1 MNKNTYETPLNSRY
15 ASKEMQYIFSPDRK
29 FTTWRKLWVAL
40 AESEMELGLPVTQ
53 AQVDELKAHVDDIDY
68 EAARRHEERV
78 RHDVMAHVHAY
89 GDVCPGARGIIH
101 LGATSC
107 YVTDNADILMLR
119 DALTLIR
126 QKLVEVLRRL
136 RAFAWE
142 YRALPCLGYTH
153 LQPAQLTTV
162 GKRATLWMQDL
173 TMDLDEV
180 NFALSSLKLLG
191 NRGATG
197 TQVSFMELFE
207 GDGAK
212 VDELEKRIAEKMG
225 MEEAALPETKLSPA
239 ESGMATAQIKD
250 LRRATCVFDV
260 SGQTYPRKLDSR
272 VLGALS
278 GIAQSAYKFAQDLR
292 LLQSFRE
299 VEEPFEKSQ
308 IGSSAMAYKRNPMRS
323 ERICA
328 LSRHVMAVYQDAA
341 MTAATQWFERTLDD
355 SANRR
360 LSLPEAFLATDA
372 VLELYANIADGMVVY
387 PKMIEKRVMENLP
400 FMATEDIIMESV
412 KNGADRQEIHERVR
426 VHSQAAATRM
436 KAEGL
441 ESDLMQRIAADP
453 AFPLSADSLTA
464 LLAPEKYT
472 GRAQEQ
478 AERFLTR
485 VVDPI
490 LAKYEAVEMG
500 KINV

>member
-1 MNKNTYETPLNSRY
+1 MHDTYETPLNSRY
-15 ASKEMQYIFSPDRK
+15 ASREMQKIFSPDRK

-40 AESEMELGLPVTQ
+40 AESEMEMGLPVTQ
-53 AQVDELKAHVDDIDY
+53 KQVDELKAHVEDIDY
-68 EAARRHEERV
+68 EAARRHEERT
-78 RHDVMAHVHAY
+78 RHDVMAHVLAY
-89 GDVCPGARGIIH
+89 GDVCPNARGVIH

-119 DALTLIR
+119 DALTLVR
-126 QKLVEVLRRL
+126 EKVLEVIRRL
-136 RAFAWE
+136 RDFALE
-142 YRALPCLGYTH
+142 YKDLPTLGYTH

-173 TMDLDEV
+173 LMDLEEV

-197 TQVSFMELFE
+197 TQESFMKLFD
-207 GDGAK
+207 GDGEK
-212 VDELEKRIAEKMG
+212 VDELERRIARKVG
-225 MEEAALPETKLSPA
+225 MEKCFA
-239 ESGMATAQIKD
+239 
-250 LRRATCVFDV
+250 V

-299 VEEPFEKSQ
+299 VEEPFEKGQ

-328 LSRHVMAVYQDAA
+328 LSRHVMTVVQDAQ

-372 VLELYANIADGMVVY
+372 VLELYANIASGMVVY
-387 PKMIEKRVMENLP
+387 PAMIGRRVMENLP
-400 FMATEDIIMESV
+400 FMATEAILMEGV
-412 KNGADRQEIHERVR
+412 RLGGDRQELHERIR
-426 VHSQAAATRM
+426 VHSQAAAARM
-436 KAEGL
+436 KQEGK
-441 ESDLMQRIAADP
+441 ESDLMERIAADP
-453 AFPLSADSLTA
+453 AFPMDHEHLTK
-464 LLAPEKYT
+464 LLAPENYT
-472 GRAQEQ
+472 GRAAEQ
-478 AERFLTR
+478 TVNFVKNE
-485 VVDPI
+485 VDPA
-490 LAKYEAVEMG
+490 LAGHDVREMG
-500 KINV
+500 EIKL

>member
-1 MNKNTYETPLNSRY
+1 MHDTYETPLNSRY
-15 ASKEMQYIFSPDRK
+15 ASREMQKIFSPDRK
-29 FTTWRKLWVAL
+29 FTTWRRLWVAL
-40 AESEMELGLPVTQ
+40 AESEMEMGLPVTQ
-53 AQVDELKAHVDDIDY
+53 KQVDELKAHVEDIDY
-68 EAARRHEERV
+68 EAARRHEERT
-78 RHDVMAHVHAY
+78 RHDVMAHVLAY
-89 GDVCPGARGIIH
+89 GDVCPNARGVIH

-119 DALTLIR
+119 DALTLVR
-126 QKLVEVLRRL
+126 EKVLEVIRRL
-136 RAFAWE
+136 RAFALE
-142 YRALPCLGYTH
+142 YKDLPTLGYTH

-173 TMDLDEV
+173 LMDLDEV

-197 TQVSFMELFE
+197 TQESFMKLFD
-207 GDGAK
+207 GDGEK
-212 VDELEKRIAEKMG
+212 VDELERRIARKVG
-225 MEEAALPETKLSPA
+225 MEKCFA
-239 ESGMATAQIKD
+239 
-250 LRRATCVFDV
+250 V

-299 VEEPFEKSQ
+299 VEEPFEKGQ

-328 LSRHVMAVYQDAA
+328 LSRHVMTVVQDAQ

-372 VLELYANIADGMVVY
+372 VLELYANIASGMVVY
-387 PKMIEKRVMENLP
+387 PAMIGKRVMENLP
-400 FMATEDIIMESV
+400 FMATEAILMEGV
-412 KNGADRQEIHERVR
+412 RLGGDRQALHERIR
-426 VHSQAAATRM
+426 VHSQAAAARM
-436 KAEGL
+436 KQEGK
-441 ESDLMQRIAADP
+441 ESDLMERIAADP
-453 AFPLSADSLTA
+453 AFPMDHEHLTKLLS
-464 LLAPEKYT
+464 PENYT
-472 GRAQEQ
+472 GRAAEQ
-478 AERFLTR
+478 TVNFVKNE
-485 VVDPI
+485 VDPA
-490 LAKYEAVEMG
+490 LAGHNAREMG
-500 KINV
+500 EIKL

>member
-1 MNKNTYETPLNSRY
+1 MHDTYETPLNSRY
-15 ASKEMQYIFSPDRK
+15 ASREMQKIFSPDRK
-29 FTTWRKLWVAL
+29 FTTWRRLWVAL
-40 AESEMELGLPVTQ
+40 AESEMEMGLPVTQ
-53 AQVDELKAHVDDIDY
+53 KQVDELKAHVEDIDY
-68 EAARRHEERV
+68 EAARRHEERT
-78 RHDVMAHVHAY
+78 RHDVMAHVLAY
-89 GDVCPGARGIIH
+89 GDVCPNARGVIH

-119 DALTLIR
+119 DALTLVR
-126 QKLVEVLRRL
+126 EKVLEVIRRL
-136 RAFAWE
+136 RAFALE
-142 YRALPCLGYTH
+142 YKDLPALGYTH

-173 TMDLDEV
+173 LMDLDEV

-197 TQVSFMELFE
+197 TQESFMKLFD
-207 GDGAK
+207 GDGEK
-212 VDELEKRIAEKMG
+212 VDELERRIARKVG
-225 MEEAALPETKLSPA
+225 MEKCFA
-239 ESGMATAQIKD
+239 
-250 LRRATCVFDV
+250 V

-299 VEEPFEKSQ
+299 VEEPFEKGQ

-328 LSRHVMAVYQDAA
+328 LARHVMALTQDAQ

-372 VLELYANIADGMVVY
+372 VLELYANIASGMVVY
-387 PKMIEKRVMENLP
+387 PAMIGKRVMENLP
-400 FMATEDIIMESV
+400 FMATEAILMEGV
-412 KNGADRQEIHERVR
+412 RLGGDRQELHERIR
-426 VHSQAAATRM
+426 VHSQAAAARM
-436 KAEGL
+436 KQEGK
-441 ESDLMQRIAADP
+441 ESDLMERIAADP
-453 AFPLSADSLTA
+453 AFPMDHEHLTK
-464 LLAPEKYT
+464 LLAPENYT
-472 GRAQEQ
+472 GRAAEQ
-478 AERFLTR
+478 TVNFVKNE
-485 VVDPI
+485 VDPA
-490 LAKYEAVEMG
+490 LAGHDAREMG
-500 KINV
+500 EIKL

>member
-1 MNKNTYETPLNSRY
+1 MHDTYETPLNSRY
-15 ASKEMQYIFSPDRK
+15 ASREMQKIFSPDRK

-40 AESEMELGLPVTQ
+40 AESEMEMGLPVTQ
-53 AQVDELKAHVDDIDY
+53 KQVDELKAHVEDIDY
-68 EAARRHEERV
+68 EAARRHEERT
-78 RHDVMAHVHAY
+78 RHDVMAHVLAY
-89 GDVCPGARGIIH
+89 GDVCPNARGVIH

-119 DALTLIR
+119 DALTLVR
-126 QKLVEVLRRL
+126 EKVLEVIRRL
-136 RAFAWE
+136 RAFALE
-142 YRALPCLGYTH
+142 YKDLPTLGYTH

-173 TMDLDEV
+173 LMDLDEV

-197 TQVSFMELFE
+197 TQESFMKLFD
-207 GDGAK
+207 GDGEK
-212 VDELEKRIAEKMG
+212 VDELERRIARKVG
-225 MEEAALPETKLSPA
+225 MEKCFA
-239 ESGMATAQIKD
+239 
-250 LRRATCVFDV
+250 V

-299 VEEPFEKSQ
+299 VEEPFEKGQ

-328 LSRHVMAVYQDAA
+328 LARHVMALTQDAQ

-372 VLELYANIADGMVVY
+372 VLELYANIASGMVVY
-387 PKMIEKRVMENLP
+387 PAMIGRRVMENLP
-400 FMATEDIIMESV
+400 FMATEAILMEGV
-412 KNGADRQEIHERVR
+412 RLGGDRQELHERIR
-426 VHSQAAATRM
+426 VHSQAAAARM
-436 KAEGL
+436 KQEGK
-441 ESDLMQRIAADP
+441 ESDLMERIAADP
-453 AFPLSADSLTA
+453 AFPMDHEHLTK
-464 LLAPEKYT
+464 LLAPENYT
-472 GRAQEQ
+472 GRAAEQ
-478 AERFLTR
+478 TVNFVKNE
-485 VVDPI
+485 VDPA
-490 LAKYEAVEMG
+490 LAGHDAREMG
-500 KINV
+500 EIKL

>member
-1 MNKNTYETPLNSRY
+1 
-15 ASKEMQYIFSPDRK
+15 
-29 FTTWRKLWVAL
+29 
-40 AESEMELGLPVTQ
+40 MELGLPITQ
-53 AQVDELKAHVDDIDY
+53 AQVDELKAHVNDIDY

-89 GDVCPGARGIIH
+89 GDVCPNARGIIH

-107 YVTDNADILMLR
+107 YVTDNADVLMLR
-119 DALTLIR
+119 DALKLIR
-126 QKLVEVLRRL
+126 EKLVEVLRRL

-142 YRALPCLGYTH
+142 YKALPTLGYTH

-162 GKRATLWMQDL
+162 GKRACLWMQDL
-173 TMDLDEV
+173 TMDLEEID
-180 NFALSSLKLLG
+180 FTLSTLKLLG

-197 TQVSFMELFE
+197 TQVSFMELFD
-207 GDGAK
+207 GDGKK
-212 VDELEKRIAEKMG
+212 VDELEKKIAEKMG
-225 MEEAALPETKLSPA
+225 MEKTFA
-239 ESGMATAQIKD
+239 
-250 LRRATCVFDV
+250 V

-272 VLGALS
+272 VLDALS
-278 GIAQSAYKFAQDLR
+278 GVAQSAYKFAQDLR

-299 VEEPFEKSQ
+299 IEEPFEKNQ

-328 LSRHVMAVYQDAA
+328 LSRHVMALTQDAS

-372 VLELYANIADGMVVY
+372 VLELYANIASGMVVY
-387 PKMIEKRVMENLP
+387 PKMIARRVNENLP

-412 KNGADRQEIHERVR
+412 KNGGDRQEIHERVR

-436 KAEGL
+436 KRDGL
-441 ESDLMQRIAADP
+441 ESDLLDRNCRRP
-453 AFPLSADSLTA
+453 PRS
-464 LLAPEKYT
+464 
-472 GRAQEQ
+472 R
-478 AERFLTR
+478 
-485 VVDPI
+485 
-490 LAKYEAVEMG
+490 
-500 KINV
+500 

>member
-1 MNKNTYETPLNSRY
+1 MHDTYETPLNSRY
-15 ASKEMQYIFSPDRK
+15 ASREMQKIFSPDRK

-40 AESEMELGLPVTQ
+40 AESEMEMGLPVTQ
-53 AQVDELKAHVDDIDY
+53 KQVDELKAHVEDIDY
-68 EAARRHEERV
+68 EAARRHEERT
-78 RHDVMAHVHAY
+78 RHDVMAHVLAY
-89 GDVCPGARGIIH
+89 GDVCPNARGVIH

-119 DALTLIR
+119 DALTLVR
-126 QKLVEVLRRL
+126 EKLLEVIRRL
-136 RAFAWE
+136 RAFALE
-142 YRALPCLGYTH
+142 YKDLPTLGYTH

-162 GKRATLWMQDL
+162 GKRAALWMQDL
-173 TMDLDEV
+173 LMDLDEV

-197 TQVSFMELFE
+197 TQESFMKLFD
-207 GDGAK
+207 GDGEK
-212 VDELEKRIAEKMG
+212 VDELERRIARKVG
-225 MEEAALPETKLSPA
+225 MEKCFA
-239 ESGMATAQIKD
+239 
-250 LRRATCVFDV
+250 V

-299 VEEPFEKSQ
+299 VEEPFEKGQ

-328 LSRHVMAVYQDAA
+328 LARHVMALTQDAQ

-372 VLELYANIADGMVVY
+372 VLELYANIASGMVVY
-387 PKMIEKRVMENLP
+387 PAMIGKRVMENLP
-400 FMATEDIIMESV
+400 FMATEAILMEGV
-412 KNGADRQEIHERVR
+412 RLGGDRQALHERIR
-426 VHSQAAATRM
+426 VHSQAAAARM
-436 KAEGL
+436 KQEGK
-441 ESDLMQRIAADP
+441 ESDLMERIAADP
-453 AFPLSADSLTA
+453 AFPMDHEHLTK
-464 LLAPEKYT
+464 LLAPENYT
-472 GRAQEQ
+472 GRAAEQ
-478 AERFLTR
+478 TVNFVKNEA
-485 VVDPI
+485 DPA
-490 LAKYEAVEMG
+490 LAGHAAREMG
-500 KINV
+500 EIKL

>member
-1 MNKNTYETPLNSRY
+1 MHDTYETPLNSRY
-15 ASKEMQYIFSPDRK
+15 ASREMQQIFSPDRK

-40 AESEMELGLPVTQ
+40 AESEMEMGLPVTQ
-53 AQVDELKAHVDDIDY
+53 KQVDELKAHVEDIDY
-68 EAARRHEERV
+68 EAARRHEERT
-78 RHDVMAHVHAY
+78 RHDVMAHVLAY
-89 GDVCPGARGIIH
+89 GDVCPNARGVIH

-119 DALTLIR
+119 DALTLVR
-126 QKLVEVLRRL
+126 EKLLEVIRRL
-136 RAFAWE
+136 RAFALE
-142 YRALPCLGYTH
+142 YKDLPALGYTH

-173 TMDLDEV
+173 LMDLDEV

-197 TQVSFMELFE
+197 TQESFMKLFD
-207 GDGAK
+207 GDGEK
-212 VDELEKRIAEKMG
+212 VDELERRIARKVG
-225 MEEAALPETKLSPA
+225 MEKCFA
-239 ESGMATAQIKD
+239 
-250 LRRATCVFDV
+250 V

-299 VEEPFEKSQ
+299 VEEPFEKGQ

-328 LSRHVMAVYQDAA
+328 LARHVMALTQDAQ

-372 VLELYANIADGMVVY
+372 VLELYANIASGMVVY
-387 PKMIEKRVMENLP
+387 PAMIGKRVMENLP
-400 FMATEDIIMESV
+400 FMATEAILMEGV
-412 KNGADRQEIHERVR
+412 RLGGDRQELHERIR
-426 VHSQAAATRM
+426 VHSQAAAARM
-436 KAEGL
+436 KQEGK
-441 ESDLMQRIAADP
+441 ESDLMERIAADP
-453 AFPLSADSLTA
+453 AFPMDHEHLTK
-464 LLAPEKYT
+464 LLAPENYT
-472 GRAQEQ
+472 GRAAEQ
-478 AERFLTR
+478 TVNFVKNE
-485 VVDPI
+485 VDPA
-490 LAKYEAVEMG
+490 LAGHNAREMG
-500 KINV
+500 EIKL

>member
-1 MNKNTYETPLNSRY
+1 MHDTYETPLNSRY
-15 ASKEMQYIFSPDRK
+15 ASREMQKIFSPDRK
-29 FTTWRKLWVAL
+29 FTTWRRLWVAL
-40 AESEMELGLPVTQ
+40 AESEMEMGLPVTQ
-53 AQVDELKAHVDDIDY
+53 KQVDELKAHVEDIDY
-68 EAARRHEERV
+68 EAARRHEERT
-78 RHDVMAHVHAY
+78 RHDVMAHVLAY
-89 GDVCPGARGIIH
+89 GDVCPNARGVIH

-119 DALTLIR
+119 DALTLVR
-126 QKLVEVLRRL
+126 EKLLEVIRRL
-136 RAFAWE
+136 RAFALE
-142 YRALPCLGYTH
+142 YKDLPTLGYTH

-173 TMDLDEV
+173 LMDLDEV

-197 TQVSFMELFE
+197 TQESFMKLFD
-207 GDGAK
+207 GDGEK
-212 VDELEKRIAEKMG
+212 VDELERRIAHKVG
-225 MEEAALPETKLSPA
+225 MEKCFA
-239 ESGMATAQIKD
+239 
-250 LRRATCVFDV
+250 V

-299 VEEPFEKSQ
+299 VEEPFEKGQ

-328 LSRHVMAVYQDAA
+328 LARHVMALTQDAQ

-372 VLELYANIADGMVVY
+372 VLELYANIASGMVVY
-387 PKMIEKRVMENLP
+387 PAMIGKRVMENLP
-400 FMATEDIIMESV
+400 FMATEAILMEGV
-412 KNGADRQEIHERVR
+412 RLGGDRQALHERIR
-426 VHSQAAATRM
+426 VHSQAAAARM
-436 KAEGL
+436 KQEGK
-441 ESDLMQRIAADP
+441 ESDLMERIAADP
-453 AFPLSADSLTA
+453 AFPMDHEHLTK
-464 LLAPEKYT
+464 LLAPENYT
-472 GRAQEQ
+472 GRAAEQ
-478 AERFLTR
+478 TVNFVKNE
-485 VVDPI
+485 VDPA
-490 LAKYEAVEMG
+490 LAGHAAREMG
-500 KINV
+500 EIKL

>member
-1 MNKNTYETPLNSRY
+1 MHDTYETPLNSRY
-15 ASKEMQYIFSPDRK
+15 ASREMQKIFSPDRK

-40 AESEMELGLPVTQ
+40 AESEMEMGLPVTQ
-53 AQVDELKAHVDDIDY
+53 KQVDELKAHVEDIDY
-68 EAARRHEERV
+68 EAARRHEERT
-78 RHDVMAHVHAY
+78 RHDVMAHVLAY
-89 GDVCPGARGIIH
+89 GDVCPNARGVIH

-119 DALTLIR
+119 DALTLVR
-126 QKLVEVLRRL
+126 EKVLEVIRRL
-136 RAFAWE
+136 RAFALE
-142 YRALPCLGYTH
+142 YKDLPTLGYTH

-173 TMDLDEV
+173 LMDLEEV

-197 TQVSFMELFE
+197 TQESFMKLFD
-207 GDGAK
+207 GDGEK
-212 VDELEKRIAEKMG
+212 VDELERRIAHKVG
-225 MEEAALPETKLSPA
+225 MEKCFA
-239 ESGMATAQIKD
+239 
-250 LRRATCVFDV
+250 V

-299 VEEPFEKSQ
+299 VEEPFEKGQ

-328 LSRHVMAVYQDAA
+328 LARHVMTVVQDAQ

-372 VLELYANIADGMVVY
+372 VLELYANIASGMVVY
-387 PKMIEKRVMENLP
+387 PAMIGRRVMENLP
-400 FMATEDIIMESV
+400 FMATEAILMEGV
-412 KNGADRQEIHERVR
+412 RLGGDRQELHERIR
-426 VHSQAAATRM
+426 VHSQAAAARM
-436 KAEGL
+436 KQEGK
-441 ESDLMQRIAADP
+441 ESDLMERIAADP
-453 AFPLSADSLTA
+453 AFPMDHEHLTK
-464 LLAPEKYT
+464 LLAPENYT
-472 GRAQEQ
+472 GRAAEQ
-478 AERFLTR
+478 TVNFVKNE
-485 VVDPI
+485 VDPA
-490 LAKYEAVEMG
+490 LAGHNAREMG
-500 KINV
+500 EIKL

>member
-1 MNKNTYETPLNSRY
+1 MHDTYETPLNSRY
-15 ASKEMQYIFSPDRK
+15 ASREMQKIFSPDRK

-40 AESEMELGLPVTQ
+40 AESEMEMGLPVTQ
-53 AQVDELKAHVDDIDY
+53 KQVDELKAHVEDIDY
-68 EAARRHEERV
+68 EAARRHEERT
-78 RHDVMAHVHAY
+78 RHDVMAHVLAY
-89 GDVCPGARGIIH
+89 GDVCPNARGVIH

-119 DALTLIR
+119 DALTLVR
-126 QKLVEVLRRL
+126 EKLLEVIRRL
-136 RAFAWE
+136 RAFALE
-142 YRALPCLGYTH
+142 YKDLPTLGYTH

-173 TMDLDEV
+173 LMDLDEV

-197 TQVSFMELFE
+197 TQESFMKLFD
-207 GDGAK
+207 GDGEK
-212 VDELEKRIAEKMG
+212 VDELERRIAHKVG
-225 MEEAALPETKLSPA
+225 MEKCFA
-239 ESGMATAQIKD
+239 
-250 LRRATCVFDV
+250 V

-299 VEEPFEKSQ
+299 VEEPFEKGQ

-328 LSRHVMAVYQDAA
+328 LARHVMALTQDAQ

-372 VLELYANIADGMVVY
+372 VLELYANIASGMVVY
-387 PKMIEKRVMENLP
+387 PAMIGKRVMENLP
-400 FMATEDIIMESV
+400 FMATEAILMEGV
-412 KNGADRQEIHERVR
+412 RLGGDRQELHERIR
-426 VHSQAAATRM
+426 VHSQAAAARM
-436 KAEGL
+436 KQEGK
-441 ESDLMQRIAADP
+441 ESDLMERIAADP
-453 AFPLSADSLTA
+453 AFPMDHEHLTK
-464 LLAPEKYT
+464 LLAPENYT
-472 GRAQEQ
+472 GRAAEQ
-478 AERFLTR
+478 TANFVKNE
-485 VVDPI
+485 VDPA
-490 LAKYEAVEMG
+490 LAGHAAREMG
-500 KINV
+500 EIKL

>member
-1 MNKNTYETPLNSRY
+1 MKDTYETPLNSRY
-15 ASKEMQYIFSPDRK
+15 ASREMQYIFSPDRK
-29 FTTWRKLWVAL
+29 FTTWRKLWIAL
-40 AESEMELGLPVTQ
+40 AESEMELGLPITQ
-53 AQVDELKAHVDDIDY
+53 AQVDELKAHVNDIDY

-89 GDVCPGARGIIH
+89 GDVCPNARGIIH

-107 YVTDNADILMLR
+107 YVTDNADVLMLR
-119 DALTLIR
+119 DALKLIR
-126 QKLVEVLRRL
+126 EKLVEVLRRL

-142 YRALPCLGYTH
+142 YKALPTLGYTH

-162 GKRATLWMQDL
+162 GKRACLWMQDL
-173 TMDLDEV
+173 TMDLEEID
-180 NFALSSLKLLG
+180 FTLSTLKLLG

-197 TQVSFMELFE
+197 TQVSFMELFD
-207 GDGAK
+207 GDGKK
-212 VDELEKRIAEKMG
+212 VDELEKKIAEKMG
-225 MEEAALPETKLSPA
+225 MEKTFA
-239 ESGMATAQIKD
+239 
-250 LRRATCVFDV
+250 V

-272 VLGALS
+272 VLDALS
-278 GIAQSAYKFAQDLR
+278 GVAQSAYKFAQDLR

-299 VEEPFEKSQ
+299 IEEPFEKNQ

-328 LSRHVMAVYQDAA
+328 LSRHVMALTQDAS

-372 VLELYANIADGMVVY
+372 VLELYANIASGMVVY
-387 PKMIEKRVMENLP
+387 PKMIARRVNENLP

-412 KNGADRQEIHERVR
+412 KNGGDRQEIHERVR

-436 KAEGL
+436 KRDGL
-441 ESDLMQRIAADP
+441 ESDLLDRIAEDP
-453 AFPLSADSLTA
+453 AFPLSKEALTA

-472 GRAQEQ
+472 GRAEEQ
-478 AERFLTR
+478 TVRFIET

-490 LAKYEAVEMG
+490 LAEQKETQIGDIRV
-500 KINV
+500 

>member
-1 MNKNTYETPLNSRY
+1 MKNTYESPLNSRY
-15 ASKEMQYIFSPDRK
+15 ASREMQYIFSPDRK
-29 FTTWRKLWVAL
+29 FSTWRRLWIAL
-40 AESEMELGLPVTQ
+40 AESEMELGLPITEEQ
-53 AQVDELKAHVDDIDY
+53 IDELKAHVDDIDY

-89 GDVCPGARGIIH
+89 GDVCPHARGIIH

-107 YVTDNADILMLR
+107 YVTDNADVLMLR

-126 QKLVEVLRRL
+126 SKLVEVLRRL
-136 RAFAWE
+136 RAFAWD
-142 YRALPCLGYTH
+142 YRSLPCLGYTH

-173 TMDLDEV
+173 AMDLDEID
-180 NFALSSLKLLG
+180 FAMSSLKLLG

-197 TQVSFMELFE
+197 TQVSFMELFD
-207 GDGAK
+207 GDGDK
-212 VDELEKRIAEKMG
+212 VDELEKRIARKMG
-225 MEEAALPETKLSPA
+225 MEA
-239 ESGMATAQIKD
+239 
-250 LRRATCVFDV
+250 VFDV

-272 VLGALS
+272 VLDALS
-278 GIAQSAYKFAQDLR
+278 GIAQSAYKFAQDMR

-299 VEEPFEKSQ
+299 IEEPFEKNQ

-328 LSRHVMAVYQDAA
+328 LARHVMVLTQDAA

-372 VLELYANIADGMVVY
+372 ILELYANIAAGMIVY
-387 PKMIEKRVMENLP
+387 PKMIEKRVLENLP
-400 FMATEDIIMESV
+400 FMATEDIIMASV
-412 KNGADRQEIHERVR
+412 KSGADRQEIHERVR
-426 VHSQAAATRM
+426 VHSQAAAYRM

-441 ESDLMQRIAADP
+441 ESDLMDRIASDP
-453 AFPLSADSLTA
+453 AFPLDKNSLTA

-472 GRAQEQ
+472 GRACEQ
-478 AERFLTR
+478 TERFIAHTI
-485 VVDPI
+485 DPI
-490 LAKYEAVEMG
+490 IAKSSPMDMG
-500 KINV
+500 VINL

>member
-1 MNKNTYETPLNSRY
+1 MKNTYESPLNSRY
-15 ASKEMQYIFSPDRK
+15 ASPEMQYLFSPDRK
-29 FTTWRKLWVAL
+29 FTTWRRLWVAL
-40 AESEMELGLPVTQ
+40 AESEMELGLPITQ
-53 AQVDELKAHVDDIDY
+53 AQVDGLKAHVDDIDY

-89 GDVCPGARGIIH
+89 GDVCPNARGIIH

-107 YVTDNADILMLR
+107 YVTDNADVLMLR
-119 DALTLIR
+119 DAL
-126 QKLVEVLRRL
+126 KLVREKVVEVLRRL

-142 YRALPCLGYTH
+142 YKGLPTLGYTH

-162 GKRATLWMQDL
+162 GKRACLWMQDL
-173 TMDLDEV
+173 TMDLEEID
-180 NFALSSLKLLG
+180 FALSTLRLLG

-197 TQVSFMELFE
+197 TQVSFMELFD

-212 VDELEKRIAEKMG
+212 VDELEARIARKMG
-225 MEEAALPETKLSPA
+225 MEK
-239 ESGMATAQIKD
+239 
-250 LRRATCVFDV
+250 VFEV

-272 VLGALS
+272 VLDALS
-278 GIAQSAYKFAQDLR
+278 GVAQSAYKFAQDLR

-299 VEEPFEKSQ
+299 IEEPFEKNQ

-328 LSRHVMAVYQDAA
+328 LSRHVMALTQDAS

-387 PKMIEKRVMENLP
+387 PKMIARRVNENLP

-412 KNGADRQEIHERVR
+412 KNGGDRQEIHERVR
-426 VHSQAAATRM
+426 VHSQAAAMRM
-436 KAEGL
+436 KQDGL
-441 ESDLMQRIAADP
+441 ESDLLDRIADDP
-453 AFPLSADSLTA
+453 AFPMSREALTA

-472 GRAQEQ
+472 GRAEEQ
-478 AERFLTR
+478 TERFIKK

-490 LAKYEAVEMG
+490 LEKQEAKTIGEI
-500 KINV
+500 KI

>member
-1 MNKNTYETPLNSRY
+1 MHDTYETPLNSRY
-15 ASKEMQYIFSPDRK
+15 ASREMQKIFSPDRK

-40 AESEMELGLPVTQ
+40 AESEMEMGLPVTQ
-53 AQVDELKAHVDDIDY
+53 KQVDELKAHVEDIDY
-68 EAARRHEERV
+68 EAARRHEERT
-78 RHDVMAHVHAY
+78 RHDVMAHVLAY
-89 GDVCPGARGIIH
+89 GDVCPNARGVIH

-119 DALTLIR
+119 DALTLVR
-126 QKLVEVLRRL
+126 EKLLEVIRRL
-136 RAFAWE
+136 RAFALE
-142 YRALPCLGYTH
+142 YKDLPTLGYTH

-173 TMDLDEV
+173 LMDLDEV

-197 TQVSFMELFE
+197 TQESFMKLFD
-207 GDGAK
+207 GDGEK
-212 VDELEKRIAEKMG
+212 VDELERRIARKVG
-225 MEEAALPETKLSPA
+225 MEKCFA
-239 ESGMATAQIKD
+239 
-250 LRRATCVFDV
+250 V

-299 VEEPFEKSQ
+299 VEEPFEKGQ

-328 LSRHVMAVYQDAA
+328 LSRHVMALTQDAQ

-387 PKMIEKRVMENLP
+387 PAMIGKRVKENLP
-400 FMATEDIIMESV
+400 FMATEAILMEGV
-412 KNGADRQEIHERVR
+412 RLGGDRQELHERIR
-426 VHSQAAATRM
+426 VHSQAAAARM
-436 KAEGL
+436 KQEGL
-441 ESDLMQRIAADP
+441 ESDLMERIAADP
-453 AFPLSADSLTA
+453 AFPMDHEHLSN
-464 LLAPEKYT
+464 LLAPENYT
-472 GRAQEQ
+472 GRAAEQ
-478 AERFLTR
+478 TENFVRR
-485 VVDPI
+485 EVDPV
-490 LAKYEAVEMG
+490 LAGHEARAMG
-500 KINV
+500 EIKL

>member
-1 MNKNTYETPLNSRY
+1 MHDTYETPLNSRY
-15 ASKEMQYIFSPDRK
+15 ASREMQQIFSPDRK
-29 FTTWRKLWVAL
+29 FATWRKLWVAL
-40 AESEMELGLPVTQ
+40 AESEMEMGLPVTQ
-53 AQVDELKAHVDDIDY
+53 AQVDELKAHVEDIDY
-68 EAARRHEERV
+68 EAARRHEERT
-78 RHDVMAHVHAY
+78 RHDVMAHVLAY
-89 GDVCPGARGIIH
+89 GDVCPNARGVIH

-119 DALTLIR
+119 DALTLVR
-126 QKLVEVLRRL
+126 EKVLEVIRRL
-136 RAFAWE
+136 RAFALE
-142 YRALPCLGYTH
+142 YKDLPTLGYTH

-173 TMDLDEV
+173 LMDLDEV

-197 TQVSFMELFE
+197 TQESFMKLFD
-207 GDGAK
+207 GDGEK
-212 VDELEKRIAEKMG
+212 VDELERRIARKVG
-225 MEEAALPETKLSPA
+225 MEKCFA
-239 ESGMATAQIKD
+239 
-250 LRRATCVFDV
+250 V

-299 VEEPFEKSQ
+299 VEEPFEKGQ

-328 LSRHVMAVYQDAA
+328 LSRHVMALTQDAQ

-372 VLELYANIADGMVVY
+372 VLELYANIASGMVVY
-387 PKMIEKRVMENLP
+387 PAMIGKRVMENLP
-400 FMATEDIIMESV
+400 FMATEAILMEGV
-412 KNGADRQEIHERVR
+412 RLGGDRQELHERIR
-426 VHSQAAATRM
+426 VHSQAAAARM
-436 KAEGL
+436 KQEGK
-441 ESDLMQRIAADP
+441 ESDLMERIAADP
-453 AFPLSADSLTA
+453 AFPMDHEHLTKLLS
-464 LLAPEKYT
+464 PENYT
-472 GRAQEQ
+472 GRAAEQ
-478 AERFLTR
+478 TVNFVKNE
-485 VVDPI
+485 VDPA
-490 LAKYEAVEMG
+490 LAGHDAREMG
-500 KINV
+500 EIKL

>member
-1 MNKNTYETPLNSRY
+1 MNKSTYESPLNSRY
-15 ASKEMQYIFSPDRK
+15 ASPEMQYIFSPDRK

-53 AQVDELKAHVDDIDY
+53 AQVDELKAHIEDIDY
-68 EAARRHEERV
+68 ENAARHEQRV

-89 GDVCPGARGIIH
+89 GDVCPNARGIIH

-119 DALTLIR
+119 DALILIR

-136 RAFAWE
+136 RKFAWE
-142 YRALPCLGYTH
+142 YRGLPCLGYTH

-173 TMDLDEV
+173 AMDLDEV

-212 VDELEKRIAEKMG
+212 VDELERRIAEKMG
-225 MEEAALPETKLSPA
+225 MEK
-239 ESGMATAQIKD
+239 
-250 LRRATCVFDV
+250 VFDV

-308 IGSSAMAYKRNPMRS
+308 IGSSAMR
-323 ERICA
+323 
-328 LSRHVMAVYQDAA
+328 
-341 MTAATQWFERTLDD
+341 
-355 SANRR
+355 
-360 LSLPEAFLATDA
+360 
-372 VLELYANIADGMVVY
+372 
-387 PKMIEKRVMENLP
+387 
-400 FMATEDIIMESV
+400 
-412 KNGADRQEIHERVR
+412 
-426 VHSQAAATRM
+426 
-436 KAEGL
+436 
-441 ESDLMQRIAADP
+441 
-453 AFPLSADSLTA
+453 
-464 LLAPEKYT
+464 
-472 GRAQEQ
+472 
-478 AERFLTR
+478 
-485 VVDPI
+485 
-490 LAKYEAVEMG
+490 
-500 KINV
+500 

>member
-1 MNKNTYETPLNSRY
+1 MHDTYETPLNSRY
-15 ASKEMQYIFSPDRK
+15 ASREMQQIFSPDRK
-29 FTTWRKLWVAL
+29 FTTWRNLWVAL
-40 AESEMELGLPVTQ
+40 AESEMEMGLPVTQ
-53 AQVDELKAHVDDIDY
+53 AQVDELKAHVEDIDY
-68 EAARRHEERV
+68 EAARRHEERT
-78 RHDVMAHVHAY
+78 RHDVMAHVLAY
-89 GDVCPGARGIIH
+89 GDVCPNARGVIH

-119 DALTLIR
+119 DALTLVR
-126 QKLVEVLRRL
+126 EKVLEVIRRL
-136 RAFAWE
+136 RDFALE
-142 YRALPCLGYTH
+142 YKDLPTLGYTH

-173 TMDLDEV
+173 LMDLDEV

-197 TQVSFMELFE
+197 TQESFMKLFD
-207 GDGAK
+207 GDGEK
-212 VDELEKRIAEKMG
+212 VDELERRIARKVG
-225 MEEAALPETKLSPA
+225 MEKCFA
-239 ESGMATAQIKD
+239 
-250 LRRATCVFDV
+250 V

-299 VEEPFEKSQ
+299 VEEPFEKGQ

-328 LSRHVMAVYQDAA
+328 LSRHVMALTQDAQ

-372 VLELYANIADGMVVY
+372 VLELYANIASGMVVY
-387 PKMIEKRVMENLP
+387 PAMIGKRVMENLP
-400 FMATEDIIMESV
+400 FMATEAILMEGV
-412 KNGADRQEIHERVR
+412 RLGGDRQELHERIR
-426 VHSQAAATRM
+426 VHSQAAAARM
-436 KAEGL
+436 KQEGK
-441 ESDLMQRIAADP
+441 ESDLMERIAADP
-453 AFPLSADSLTA
+453 AFPMDHEHLTKLLS
-464 LLAPEKYT
+464 PENYT
-472 GRAQEQ
+472 GRAAEQ
-478 AERFLTR
+478 TENF
-485 VVDPI
+485 VKNEVDPA
-490 LAKYEAVEMG
+490 LAGHAAREMG
-500 KINV
+500 EIKL

>member
-1 MNKNTYETPLNSRY
+1 MHDTYETPLNSRY
-15 ASKEMQYIFSPDRK
+15 ASREMQKIFSPDRK

-40 AESEMELGLPVTQ
+40 AESEMEMGLPVTQ
-53 AQVDELKAHVDDIDY
+53 KQVDELKAHVEDIDY
-68 EAARRHEERV
+68 EAARRHEERT
-78 RHDVMAHVHAY
+78 RHDVMAHVLAY
-89 GDVCPGARGIIH
+89 GDVCPNARGVIH

-119 DALTLIR
+119 DALTLVR
-126 QKLVEVLRRL
+126 EKLLEVIRRL
-136 RAFAWE
+136 RAFALE
-142 YRALPCLGYTH
+142 YKDLPTLGYTH

-173 TMDLDEV
+173 LMDLDEV

-197 TQVSFMELFE
+197 TQESFMKLFD
-207 GDGAK
+207 GDGEK
-212 VDELEKRIAEKMG
+212 VDELERRIAHKVG
-225 MEEAALPETKLSPA
+225 MEKCFA
-239 ESGMATAQIKD
+239 
-250 LRRATCVFDV
+250 V

-299 VEEPFEKSQ
+299 VEEPFEKGQ

-328 LSRHVMAVYQDAA
+328 LARHVMALTQDAQ

-372 VLELYANIADGMVVY
+372 VLELYANIASGMVVY
-387 PKMIEKRVMENLP
+387 PAMIGKRVMENLP
-400 FMATEDIIMESV
+400 FMATEAILMEGV
-412 KNGADRQEIHERVR
+412 RLGGDRQELHERIR
-426 VHSQAAATRM
+426 VHSQAAAARM
-436 KAEGL
+436 KQEGK
-441 ESDLMQRIAADP
+441 ESDLMERIAADP
-453 AFPLSADSLTA
+453 AFPMDHEHLTK
-464 LLAPEKYT
+464 LLAPENYT
-472 GRAQEQ
+472 GRAAEQ
-478 AERFLTR
+478 TVNFVKNE
-485 VVDPI
+485 VDPA
-490 LAKYEAVEMG
+490 LAGHAAREMG
-500 KINV
+500 EIKL

>member
-1 MNKNTYETPLNSRY
+1 MHDTYETPLNSRY
-15 ASKEMQYIFSPDRK
+15 ASREMQKIFSPDRK

-40 AESEMELGLPVTQ
+40 AESEMEMGLPVTQ
-53 AQVDELKAHVDDIDY
+53 AQVDELKAHVEDIDY
-68 EAARRHEERV
+68 EAARRHEERT
-78 RHDVMAHVHAY
+78 RHDVMAHVLAY
-89 GDVCPGARGIIH
+89 GDVCPNARGVIH

-119 DALTLIR
+119 DALTLVR
-126 QKLVEVLRRL
+126 EKVLEVIRRL
-136 RAFAWE
+136 RAFALE
-142 YRALPCLGYTH
+142 YKDLPTLGYTH

-173 TMDLDEV
+173 LMDLDEV

-197 TQVSFMELFE
+197 TQESFMKLFD
-207 GDGAK
+207 GDGEK
-212 VDELEKRIAEKMG
+212 VDELERRIARKVG
-225 MEEAALPETKLSPA
+225 MEKCFA
-239 ESGMATAQIKD
+239 
-250 LRRATCVFDV
+250 V

-299 VEEPFEKSQ
+299 VEEPFEKGQ

-328 LSRHVMAVYQDAA
+328 LSRHVMALTQDAQ

-372 VLELYANIADGMVVY
+372 VLELYANIASGMVVY
-387 PKMIEKRVMENLP
+387 PAMIGKRVMENLP
-400 FMATEDIIMESV
+400 FMATEAILMEGV
-412 KNGADRQEIHERVR
+412 RLGGDRQELHERIR
-426 VHSQAAATRM
+426 VHSQAAAARM
-436 KAEGL
+436 KQEGK
-441 ESDLMQRIAADP
+441 ESDLMERIAADP
-453 AFPLSADSLTA
+453 AFPMDHEHLTKLLS
-464 LLAPEKYT
+464 PENYT
-472 GRAQEQ
+472 GRAAEQ
-478 AERFLTR
+478 TVNFVKNE
-485 VVDPI
+485 VDPA
-490 LAKYEAVEMG
+490 LAGHAARDMG
-500 KINV
+500 EIKL